1 MKKQQ
6 VNTVSM
12 AYKRLP
18 VEALPP
24 CAGWIVLC
32 MSGNAAFSKPP
43 IPYAPP
49 VPPDPTAPLDMKTR
63 ITNLQTSITNYED
76 GGTQAKTARDL
87 ALAAVIEGLDAL
99 AFYVQTVARFNLPL
113 MLASGFQARNTNRGQ
128 SKLDTPAI
136 TGIDNDSPTE
146 LDVHVTTVANAYG
159 YEVQICTGTGAWT
172 SVKYSQQAR
181 TITLTGLTTGTVYQ
195 VRVRALGGST
205 GQSDWSMPGS
215 SIVD

>member
-1 MKKQQ
+1 
-6 VNTVSM
+6 M
-12 AYKRLP
+12 AYKKLP
-18 VEALPP
+18 VEAIPP
-24 CAGWIVLC
+24 CAGWIITC
-32 MSGNAAFSKPP
+32 MSGNAAYNKPP
-43 IPYAPP
+43 IPYVPA
-49 VPPDPTAPLDMKTR
+49 VPPDPMAPLDMTTR
-63 ITNLQTSITNYED
+63 ITNLQTGIKNYED
-76 GGTQAKTARDL
+76 GGQQAKTVRDV

-113 MLASGFQARNTNRGQ
+113 FLASGFQARSNNHAQ
-128 SKLDTPAI
+128 SKLDAPAI

-146 LDVHVTTVANAYG
+146 LDVHVSSVANAYG
-159 YEVQICTGTGAWT
+159 YEVQILIAGVWT

-181 TITLTGLTTGTVYQ
+181 TIPLTGLTTGTVYQ

>member
-6 VNTVSM
+6 VNTVSL
-12 AYKRLP
+12 AYKRLG

-24 CAGWIVLC
+24 CAGWIVTC
-32 MSGNAAFSKPP
+32 MSGNTAFNKPP
-43 IPYAPP
+43 IPYVPP
-49 VPPDPTAPLDMKTR
+49 VPPDPAAPLDMTTR
-63 ITNLQTSITNYED
+63 IANLQTAITNYED
-76 GGTQAKTARDL
+76 GGSL
-87 ALAAVIEGLDAL
+87 ALNARNIAEAAVIEGLDAL

-113 MLASGFQARNTNRGQ
+113 LLASGFQAKSKNYGQ

-136 TGIDNDSPTE
+136 TGIDNDSATE
-146 LDVHVTTVANAYG
+146 LDVHVTSVANAYG
-159 YEVQICTGTGAWT
+159 YEVQTCIGTGAWM

>member
-6 VNTVSM
+6 VNTVSL

-18 VEALPP
+18 VEAVPP
-24 CAGWIVLC
+24 CAAWVVTC
-32 MSGNAAFSKPP
+32 MSGNAAFAKPP
-43 IPYAPP
+43 IPYVPP
-49 VPPDPTAPLDMKTR
+49 GPPDPTAPLDMTTR
-63 ITNLQTSITNYED
+63 VTNLQTAITNYED
-76 GGTQAKTARDL
+76 GGSQALNARNL

-113 MLASGFQARNTNRGQ
+113 LLASGFQARSNSRAQ
-128 SKLDTPAI
+128 SELDTPSI

-146 LDVHVTTVANAYG
+146 LDVHVTSVANAYG
-159 YEVQICTGTGAWT
+159 YEAQTCIGTGAWM

-181 TITLTGLTTGTVYQ
+181 TITLTGLTTGTVYN